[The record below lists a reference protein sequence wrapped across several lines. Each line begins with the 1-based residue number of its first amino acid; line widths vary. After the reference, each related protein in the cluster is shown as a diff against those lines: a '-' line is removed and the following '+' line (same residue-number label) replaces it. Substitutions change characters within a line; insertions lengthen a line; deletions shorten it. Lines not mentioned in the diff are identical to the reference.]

1 MSENNPVPQW
11 AVDAA
16 KAHHQPIFDLFPDDL
31 GEREEAV
38 HALAAI
44 IARHAP
50 DHTAKLEEVYSVCR
64 ENVISARIIRCAN
77 NGRSYE
83 IERDARFILERTEKV
98 LPPRESDA
106 AMREGGR

>member
-1 MSENNPVPQW
+1 MTTPNPVPQW

-16 KAHHQPIFDLFPDDL
+16 KEVDEYLYDHEYCLSD
-31 GEREEAV
+31 ERRDGA
-38 HALAAI
+38 AAI